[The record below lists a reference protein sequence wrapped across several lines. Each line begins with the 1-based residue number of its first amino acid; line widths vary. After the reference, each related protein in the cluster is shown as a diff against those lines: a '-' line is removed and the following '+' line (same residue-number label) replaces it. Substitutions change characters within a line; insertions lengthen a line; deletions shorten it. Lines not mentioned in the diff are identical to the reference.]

1 MSFFN
6 NLVKLYSEIKFP
18 KEYEEISKIDKA
30 ISWYFA
36 DSSKQ
41 FISCISD
48 ESNFIIEFDTRNA
61 YATIINNMFDPND
74 KFVKEMNSIVE
85 KKARNIFIAINL
97 KNTEELRQINM
108 ICKIITMGLLF
119 ESGENLLLELK
130 KDGAVVLCN
139 TEIGQKLWNLTET
152 NQEPCGKFSEF
163 ILEKG
168 FKFHLDYHERYI
180 RSNRTSYF
188 WKNKE
193 LIIKGTYKYLP
204 KKLYD
209 IIIDVLSGNPIDYKK
224 IQKIYSENYF
234 NIIILNNLREILKDY
249 YSCENEKY
257 LGTDGK
263 YISDHKNIDPK
274 NYLKTFLYPIILSTK
289 I

>member
-1 MSFFN
+1 MNFFDK
-6 NLVKLYSEIKFP
+6 LLELYSEIKFP
-18 KEYEEISKIDKA
+18 KEYEEIAKVDKT
-30 ISWYFA
+30 ITWYFA

-41 FISCISD
+41 FISCKSD

-61 YATIINNMFDPND
+61 YATIINNMFDLNS
-74 KFVKEMNSIVE
+74 KFVKEMNSITE

-97 KNTEELRQINM
+97 KNTDELKQINM

-139 TEIGQKLWNLTET
+139 TETAQKLWNLTET
-152 NQEPCGKFSEF
+152 IQEPCGKFSEF
-163 ILEKG
+163 ILESK
-168 FKFHLDYHERYI
+168 FNFHLDYHERYV

-188 WKNKE
+188 WKNKD

-204 KKLYD
+204 KKIHNFILD
-209 IIIDVLSGNPIDYKK
+209 IFNGNQLDYKN
-224 IQKIYSENYF
+224 IQQVYSENYF
-234 NIIILNNLREILKDY
+234 NIVVLNNLQDILKEY
-249 YSCENEKY
+249 YLCSNEKY
-257 LGTDGK
+257 LDSNGK
-263 YISDHKNIDPK
+263 YNNNYKDLEPK